1 VKYSGNANVKYSG
14 NANVKYSGHANV
26 LVCTFVTPRG
36 SAHCFFVCV
45 SLFRHTCA
53 MCVIRYTGHANVEF
67 KVDSVLSH
75 DDAYVAPPPL
85 VQNKDSNAT
94 VNIAFLLLLYSFLQ
108 CKCSTCCQ

>member
-1 VKYSGNANVKYSG
+1 
-14 NANVKYSGHANV
+14 
-26 LVCTFVTPRG
+26 
-36 SAHCFFVCV
+36 
-45 SLFRHTCA
+45 

-94 VNIAFLLLLYSFLQ
+94 VNIALTRFSSGNVAHAANKSDV
-108 CKCSTCCQ
+108 CGSSRP